1 MVVARKSKKMF
12 QNMKMCITEENLP
25 LKTEKYFSRKM
36 LIFPDSPDIQSKLPD
51 NFLIVQQKR
60 VHFQIS

>member
-1 MVVARKSKKMF
+1 
-12 QNMKMCITEENLP
+12 MKMYITEENLP

-36 LIFPDSPDIQSKLPD
+36 LIFPDSPDIQSRLPD
-51 NFLIVQQKR
+51 NFLIFQQKR

>member
-1 MVVARKSKKMF
+1 MF

-25 LKTEKYFSRKM
+25 LKTEKYFSRKT